1 MITWN
6 RDELLAINMR
16 ALIAEHGDC
25 GSDAKGCAV
34 CDIIET
40 DRIVLATDADRRVAA
55 EVQRGLSRDHEYDGR
70 GR

>member
-55 EVQRGLSRDHEYDGR
+55 EVQRGPVMDAEDWRR
-70 GR
+70 R

>member
-55 EVQRGLSRDHEYDGR
+55 EVQRGPSRDHEYDGR